1 MDRIFMNMKDL
12 NKRSLEVVVTENSV
26 QEKFWKKKK
35 RKRFHYIRIKY
46 NFIPEVLKIKHY
58 SDT

>member
-35 RKRFHYIRIKY
+35 KK
-46 NFIPEVLKIKHY
+46 KISLYQNKV
-58 SDT
+58 